1 MANQLSTHN
10 NNQNLSSYN
19 QQGELRNLIHHFWNM
34 LDFAN
39 HSETNSL
46 EPKIEVAENKN
57 NVTVTAEIPGVPQEN
72 IDVEISSDGYLTI
85 SGEKTHQVEQS
96 GEGSYFSEITY
107 GTVRRSVPL
116 PWDLDFKNAKA
127 EYEDGVLQIMIPKSP
142 SEQTKRKKVSVSR
155 SNKNKSNKKNS

>member
-1 MANQLSTHN
+1 
-10 NNQNLSSYN
+10 
-19 QQGELRNLIHHFWNM
+19 M

-39 HSETNSL
+39 HSEAHSL

-85 SGEKTHQVEQS
+85 SGEKTHQVEQNS
-96 GEGSYFSEITY
+96 EGSYFSEITY

-116 PWDLDFKNAKA
+116 LWDLDFKNATA
-127 EYEDGVLQIMIPKSP
+127 EYEDGVLQIMIPKSS

-155 SNKNKSNKKNS
+155 TNKNSSNKKKS